1 MAILPSIGLVHR
13 RPVAAFQV
21 IYMFAVIVTGKD
33 LLHYPEPAATFNN
46 WLALV
51 SLRVFSFAPPEC
63 TGHILKIRTQ
73 GGFYARLV
81 VSTLAPLFSVP
92 LIFAYFWLF
101 ASPRKDDS
109 GRKVTKRS
117 RHAFVKTIANSLAF
131 FELVLSSVSTTVLQT
146 VSACVGAS
154 ALVIDSS

>member
-1 MAILPSIGLVHR
+1 
-13 RPVAAFQV
+13 
-21 IYMFAVIVTGKD
+21 MFAEIVTGKD

-46 WLALV
+46 WLALA
-51 SLRVFSFAPPEC
+51 SLRVFSLAPPEC

-81 VSTLAPLFSVP
+81 VSTMAPIFSVP
-92 LIFAYFWLF
+92 FIFAYFRLF
-101 ASPRKDDS
+101 TSPRINKR
-109 GRKVTKRS
+109 GREVTTPS
-117 RHAFVKTIANSLAF
+117 RHAFVNTIANSLAF

>member
-1 MAILPSIGLVHR
+1 MAILLSIGLAHR

-21 IYMFAVIVTGKD
+21 IYMFAEIVTGKD

-46 WLALV
+46 WLALA
-51 SLRVFSFAPPEC
+51 SLRVFSLAPPEC

-81 VSTLAPLFSVP
+81 VSTMAPIFSVP
-92 LIFAYFWLF
+92 FIFAYFRLF
-101 ASPRKDDS
+101 TSPQKIN
-109 GRKVTKRS
+109 KT
-117 RHAFVKTIANSLAF
+117 RHAFVNTIANSLAF

>member
-1 MAILPSIGLVHR
+1 MAILPSIGLAHR

-46 WLALV
+46 WLALA
-51 SLRVFSFAPPEC
+51 SLRVFSLAPPEC

-81 VSTLAPLFSVP
+81 VSTMAPIFSVP
-92 LIFAYFWLF
+92 FIFAYFRLF
-101 ASPRKDDS
+101 THPRDTRRTRS
-109 GRKVTKRS
+109 G
-117 RHAFVKTIANSLAF
+117 HAFVNTIANSLAF